1 MDGQCQQAVMKVFER
16 GGIDM
21 KGKLTVNKNDTRK
34 QSLKMYYQ
42 PKVMILPQGHISM
55 QVSCP
60 SESGK
65 GNG

>member
-16 GGIDM
+16 GGTDT
-21 KGKLTVNKNDTRK
+21 KGKLTVSKNDTRK

-42 PKVMILPQGHISM
+42 PKVMLLPHGHISM

-65 GNG
+65 RNG